1 MPVRHHNPEWH
12 YNELNY
18 KPGEALQIDVL
29 HSTVLSRFG
38 KFRYH
43 LVCVCIISGFVFD
56 RPLLSTG
63 TDDFI
68 AAINS
73 IKTQLHL
80 EFRVTLKLLIPDS
93 ASSFKE
99 VDRLTRWKIEN
110 NCQIS
115 PFAPHLHER
124 NKAENTIKLLRNGAV
139 IRLHA
144 LKGVSVGGKQ
154 LVPEEYF
161 PDAFR
166 HVAETLNQS
175 ASAFYARIHG
185 KWMSPRQI
193 LGSGEVPGLPV
204 WRACYYWTL
213 KGNE

>member
-1 MPVRHHNPEWH
+1 EFARTQFEVDRYHKVTHRSAAQIESDIRAGCIGSSKLLPGDSRFMTPCAVCALNRPKMPVRHHNPEWH

-18 KPGEALQIDVL
+18 KPGEALQLDVL

-115 PFAPHLHER
+115 PFGPHLHER
-124 NKAENTIKLLRNGAV
+124 NKAENYIKLLRNGAV
-139 IRLHA
+139 
-144 LKGVSVGGKQ
+144 
-154 LVPEEYF
+154 
-161 PDAFR
+161 
-166 HVAETLNQS
+166 
-175 ASAFYARIHG
+175 
-185 KWMSPRQI
+185 
-193 LGSGEVPGLPV
+193 
-204 WRACYYWTL
+204 
-213 KGNE
+213 